1 MPRMPAMLAMPN
13 GNEMPDGRRWGWT
26 IFKRNPDRGYGW
38 KILRDKMDHAHGH
51 DFICNGERIR
61 TTIPMKERGV
71 ADLVADMSNMGFQG
85 GQLGTSLK
93 VWKRMLDEDVT
104 IFLGLAGAMVPAG
117 LGEFIAYLLRE
128 RKVDCLVS
136 TGANLFHDL
145 CEGLGIVHYQGSACT
160 DDAYLNECKIDRIY
174 DVFVSE
180 IELHKADN
188 HISKFVKSLD
198 PSRRYSSREL
208 MYMVGEG
215 LPDTTILGAAH
226 KANVPVFV
234 PAIGDSSWGIG
245 MVMALREGCSI
256 MVDGIKDVDEIT
268 QMVEK
273 SAQTGVIYIGGG
285 VPKNFIQQTEVIAEL
300 IGDYSGGH
308 SYAIQYTTDAPHW
321 GGLSGCTFE
330 EAVSWGKVKKEAS
343 KVQVFSDATIT
354 VPLVVQALRESGV
367 ERKSIPVF
375 DWGKDGLKLE
385 YEKR

>member
-1 MPRMPAMLAMPN
+1 
-13 GNEMPDGRRWGWT
+13 
-26 IFKRNPDRGYGW
+26 
-38 KILRDKMDHAHGH
+38 MDHAHGH

-208 MYMVGEG
+208 MHMVGEG

-273 SAQTGVIYIGGG
+273 SSQTGVIYIGGG

-367 ERKSIPVF
+367 ERKSVPVF
-375 DWGKDGLKLE
+375 DWGKDGLKLG

>member
-1 MPRMPAMLAMPN
+1 M
-13 GNEMPDGRRWGWT
+13 E
-26 IFKRNPDRGYGW
+26 
-38 KILRDKMDHAHGH
+38 HSHGH
-51 DFICNGERIR
+51 DLICNKER
-61 TTIPMKERGV
+61 TTIPMKDRGV
-71 ADLVADMSNMGFQG
+71 AELVGDMGRMGFQG
-85 GQLGTSLK
+85 GQLGTSLR
-93 VWKRMLDEDVT
+93 VWERMMDEDVT

-145 CEGLGIVHYQGSACT
+145 CEGLGIIHFRGSSCA

-188 HISKFVKSLD
+188 YISDFVKGLD
-198 PSRRYSSREL
+198 QDRRYSSREL
-208 MYMVGEG
+208 MEMVGKG

-226 KANVPVFV
+226 KADVPIFV
-234 PAIGDSSWGIG
+234 PALGDSSWGIG
-245 MVMALREGCSI
+245 MVIALREGCRVL
-256 MVDGIKDVDEIT
+256 VDQIKDVDEIT
-268 QMVEK
+268 RIVER

-300 IGDYSGGH
+300 IGNYSGGH
-308 SYAIQYTTDAPHW
+308 SYAIQYTADSPHW

-354 VPLVVQALRESGV
+354 VPLVVQALQASGHR
-367 ERKSIPVF
+367 RKSYPVYNWREG
-375 DWGKDGLKLE
+375 DLE
-385 YEKR
+385 LNYR

>member
-1 MPRMPAMLAMPN
+1 
-13 GNEMPDGRRWGWT
+13 
-26 IFKRNPDRGYGW
+26 
-38 KILRDKMDHAHGH
+38 MDHAHGH

-198 PSRRYSSREL
+198 SSRRYSSREL

-273 SAQTGVIYIGGG
+273 SSQTGVIYIGGG

-354 VPLVVQALRESGV
+354 VPLVVQALRESGI
-367 ERKSIPVF
+367 ERKSVPVF

>member
-1 MPRMPAMLAMPN
+1 LK
-13 GNEMPDGRRWGWT
+13 EGRRGS
-26 IFKRNPDRGYGW
+26 NEDRRRW
-38 KILRDKMDHAHGH
+38 IILKSLQTYLFPELKRDKMEHNHGH
-51 DFICNGERIR
+51 DLICNGEQTR
-61 TTIPMKERGV
+61 TTIPMKDRGV
-71 ADLVADMSNMGFQG
+71 AELVGDMGRMGFQG
-85 GQLGTSLK
+85 GQLGTSLR
-93 VWKRMLDEDVT
+93 VWERMMDEDVT

-145 CEGLGIVHYQGSACT
+145 CEGLGIIHFRGSSCA

-188 HISKFVKSLD
+188 YISDFVKGLD
-198 PSRRYSSREL
+198 QDRRYSSREL
-208 MYMVGEG
+208 MEMVGKG

-226 KANVPVFV
+226 KAGVPIFV
-234 PAIGDSSWGIG
+234 PALGDSSWGIG
-245 MVMALREGCSI
+245 MVIALREGCRVL
-256 MVDGIKDVDEIT
+256 VDQIKDVDEIT
-268 QMVEK
+268 RIVER

-300 IGDYSGGH
+300 IGNYSGGH
-308 SYAIQYTTDAPHW
+308 SYAIQYTADSPHW

-354 VPLVVQALRESGV
+354 VPLVVQALQASGHR
-367 ERKSIPVF
+367 RKSYPVYNWREG
-375 DWGKDGLKLE
+375 DLE
-385 YEKR
+385 LNYR

>member
-1 MPRMPAMLAMPN
+1 
-13 GNEMPDGRRWGWT
+13 
-26 IFKRNPDRGYGW
+26 
-38 KILRDKMDHAHGH
+38 MDHAHGH

-273 SAQTGVIYIGGG
+273 SSQTGVIYIGGG

-367 ERKSIPVF
+367 ERKSVPVF
-375 DWGKDGLKLE
+375 DWGKDGLKLG

>member
-1 MPRMPAMLAMPN
+1 
-13 GNEMPDGRRWGWT
+13 
-26 IFKRNPDRGYGW
+26 
-38 KILRDKMDHAHGH
+38 
-51 DFICNGERIR
+51 
-61 TTIPMKERGV
+61 
-71 ADLVADMSNMGFQG
+71 
-85 GQLGTSLK
+85 
-93 VWKRMLDEDVT
+93 MLDEEVT

-188 HISKFVKSLD
+188 HISNFVKSLD
-198 PSRRYSSREL
+198 PARRYSSREL
-208 MYMVGEG
+208 MYMVGKD

-226 KANVPVFV
+226 KAGVPIFV
-234 PAIGDSSWGIG
+234 PALGDSSWGIG
-245 MVMALREGCSI
+245 MVMALREGHSV

-273 SAQTGVIYIGGG
+273 STQTGVIYIGGG

-300 IGDYSGGH
+300 IGDYTGGH

-354 VPLVVQALRESGV
+354 VPLVVQALRESGHQRRSV
-367 ERKSIPVF
+367 PAF
-375 DWGKDGLKLE
+375 DWKEEGLKLR

>member
-1 MPRMPAMLAMPN
+1 
-13 GNEMPDGRRWGWT
+13 
-26 IFKRNPDRGYGW
+26 
-38 KILRDKMDHAHGH
+38 MDHAHGH

>member
-1 MPRMPAMLAMPN
+1 
-13 GNEMPDGRRWGWT
+13 
-26 IFKRNPDRGYGW
+26 
-38 KILRDKMDHAHGH
+38 
-51 DFICNGERIR
+51 
-61 TTIPMKERGV
+61 
-71 ADLVADMSNMGFQG
+71 MGFQG
-85 GQLGTSLK
+85 GQLGTSLN

-104 IFLGLAGAMVPAG
+104 IFRRFAGAMVPAG

-145 CEGLGIVHYQGSACT
+145 CEGLGIVHYRGNACA

-180 IELHKADN
+180 IALHKADN
-188 HISKFVKSLD
+188 HISNFVKGLD
-198 PSRRYSSREL
+198 PARRYSTREL
-208 MYMVGEG
+208 MYMVGKD

-226 KANVPVFV
+226 KAKVPIFV

-245 MVMALREGCSI
+245 MVMALARRTSV

-330 EAVSWGKVKKEAS
+330 EAVSWGKVPRKRQAKCRS
-343 KVQVFSDATIT
+343 SRMLPSQC
-354 VPLVVQALRESGV
+354 PL
-367 ERKSIPVF
+367 
-375 DWGKDGLKLE
+375 
-385 YEKR
+385 

>member
-1 MPRMPAMLAMPN
+1 
-13 GNEMPDGRRWGWT
+13 
-26 IFKRNPDRGYGW
+26 
-38 KILRDKMDHAHGH
+38 MDHAHGH

-273 SAQTGVIYIGGG
+273 SSQTGVIYIGGG
-285 VPKNFIQQTEVIAEL
+285 VPKNFIQQTKVIAEL

-367 ERKSIPVF
+367 ERKSVPVF

>member
-1 MPRMPAMLAMPN
+1 
-13 GNEMPDGRRWGWT
+13 
-26 IFKRNPDRGYGW
+26 
-38 KILRDKMDHAHGH
+38 MDHAHGH

-208 MYMVGEG
+208 MHMVGEG

-226 KANVPVFV
+226 KANVPIFV

-273 SAQTGVIYIGGG
+273 SSQTGVIYIGGG

-354 VPLVVQALRESGV
+354 VPLVVQAMRESGV
-367 ERKSIPVF
+367 ERKSVPVF
-375 DWGKDGLKLE
+375 DWGKNGLKLE

>member
-1 MPRMPAMLAMPN
+1 
-13 GNEMPDGRRWGWT
+13 
-26 IFKRNPDRGYGW
+26 
-38 KILRDKMDHAHGH
+38 
-51 DFICNGERIR
+51 
-61 TTIPMKERGV
+61 MKERGV

-273 SAQTGVIYIGGG
+273 SSQTGVIYIGGG

-367 ERKSIPVF
+367 ERKSVPVF